1 MRLGCY
7 RIGSTRHPGAPETE
21 RKHMP
26 RYLVSGIAEL
36 VSDVA
41 AVLREHD
48 AEAVEVHDIDDV
60 PRACAEAGPGAFD
73 GYVQL
78 PATFTVQGDNAVR
91 RVHHFFAEGVLARFP
106 AVAAALPAL
115 KSDARL
121 TFVTGVLPGD
131 VSTDDD
137 VAARSA
143 LIRILGRA
151 ARADASN
158 GLRVTSLDSGS
169 TAKEIALAALGR
181 SSSAGA
187 VADASDED
195 YTEWR
200 MELLGMM
207 WAET

>member
-1 MRLGCY
+1 
-7 RIGSTRHPGAPETE
+7 
-21 RKHMP
+21 MP

-48 AEAVEVHDIDDV
+48 AEVVEVDDIDDV
-60 PRACAEAGPGAFD
+60 PQACADAGPGSFD

-78 PATFTVQGDNAVR
+78 PASFTVQGDTAVQ
-91 RVHHFFAEGVLARFP
+91 RVRHFFAEGVLARFP

-115 KSDARL
+115 KADARL
-121 TFVTGVLPGD
+121 TFVTGVLPED

-143 LIRILGRA
+143 LIRVLSHA
-151 ARADASN
+151 ARADASE
-158 GLRVTSLDSGS
+158 GLRVTSLSSGS
-169 TAKEIALAALGR
+169 SAKEIALAALGR
-181 SSSAGA
+181 SSASGA
-187 VADASDED
+187 VTAELSDEE